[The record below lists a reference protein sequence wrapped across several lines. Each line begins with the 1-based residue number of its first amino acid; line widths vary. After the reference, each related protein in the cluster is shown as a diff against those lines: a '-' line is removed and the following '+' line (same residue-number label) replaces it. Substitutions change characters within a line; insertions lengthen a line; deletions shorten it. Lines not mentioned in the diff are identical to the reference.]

1 MLRLSKL
8 TDYGTVVLAGMAQA
22 PEQTYTAAGLAKS
35 TYLPTATVRKLLKL
49 LTHGKVLNSRRGAQG
64 GYTLARSPRNIN
76 AVEIIDAI
84 EGPFSITECAGH
96 PGMCGLEPV
105 CAVGH
110 NWQRINLS
118 IRAALCDI
126 TLDQLARPIAPPVTR
141 IRMDQISRP
150 NQNKEE
156 N

>member
-22 PEQTYTAAGLAKS
+22 PDQTFTAAGLSES
-35 TYLPTATVRKLLKL
+35 THLPVATVRKLLKL
-49 LTHGKVLNSRRGAQG
+49 LNRGKVLNSRRGAHG
-64 GYTLARSPRNIN
+64 GYTLARSPRDIN

-96 PGMCGLEPV
+96 PGMCSLEPV

-118 IRAALCDI
+118 IRAALCEV
-126 TLDQLARPIAPPVTR
+126 TLDQLARPIVPPVTR
-141 IRMDQISRP
+141 IQMEQISRP
-150 NQNKEE
+150 NQNKDG